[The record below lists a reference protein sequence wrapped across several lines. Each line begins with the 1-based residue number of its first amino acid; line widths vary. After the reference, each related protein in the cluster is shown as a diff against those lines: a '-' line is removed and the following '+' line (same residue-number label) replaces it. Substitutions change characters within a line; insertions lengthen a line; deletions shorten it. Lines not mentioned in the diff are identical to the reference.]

1 MVSMVS
7 SSSEFSSSSSMM
19 HNEYSFRF
27 LHLYPGTKFS
37 SHQKHNPFAFRS
49 SISLV
54 LIGLE
59 GLGLGLI
66 VVLLSGGL
74 LSVGNKAGWGGL
86 NVVKVELEV
95 GLLEIVGYTGLGVY
109 W

>member
-1 MVSMVS
+1 
-7 SSSEFSSSSSMM
+7 
-19 HNEYSFRF
+19 
-27 LHLYPGTKFS
+27 LHLYPGINFS
-37 SHQKHNPFAFRS
+37 SHQKHNPLALRS

-74 LSVGNKAGWGGL
+74 LGVGNKAGWGGL
-86 NVVKVELEV
+86 NVVKVGWKL
-95 GLLEIVGYTGLGVY
+95 VY
-109 W
+109 

>member
-1 MVSMVS
+1 
-7 SSSEFSSSSSMM
+7 
-19 HNEYSFRF
+19 

-66 VVLLSGGL
+66 VVLLSGCL
-74 LSVGNKAGWGGL
+74 LSVGNKAG
-86 NVVKVELEV
+86 
-95 GLLEIVGYTGLGVY
+95 
-109 W
+109 